1 MIAAMAGAVLVVDDD
16 ASFRSLARRMLTAA
30 GLSVAGEADT
40 VAAALDAAAALRP
53 DAALIDIGLPDGDGV
68 TLAAALGAM
77 PWHPRILL
85 TSIDPD
91 AASLIGNRGAGPFVP
106 KNELP
111 NAPLRELLADD

>member
-1 MIAAMAGAVLVVDDD
+1 MAGAVLVVDDD
-16 ASFRSLARRMLTAA
+16 AAFRGLARRMLTAA

-40 VAAALDAAAALRP
+40 VAAARDAATALQP
-53 DAALIDIGLPDGDGV
+53 DAALIDIGLPDGRGA
-68 TLAAALGAM
+68 TLAAELEAM

-91 AASLIGNRGAGPFVP
+91 AASLIGERAMGASAFVP

-111 NAPLRELLADD
+111 NAPLRELLAGE

>member
-1 MIAAMAGAVLVVDDD
+1 MAGAVLVVDDD

-40 VAAALDAAAALRP
+40 VAAAAALRP

-68 TLAAALGAM
+68 MLAAELGAM

-91 AASLIGNRGAGPFVP
+91 AARLIGDRDAGPFVP

>member
-1 MIAAMAGAVLVVDDD
+1 MAGAVLVVDDD
-16 ASFRSLARRMLTAA
+16 AAFRGLARRMLTAA

-40 VAAALDAAAALRP
+40 VAAARDAATALQP
-53 DAALIDIGLPDGDGV
+53 DAALIDIGLPDGSGA
-68 TLAAALGAM
+68 TLAAELEAM

-91 AASLIGNRGAGPFVP
+91 AASLIGERAMGASAFVP

-111 NAPLRELLADD
+111 NAPLRELLAGE

>member
-1 MIAAMAGAVLVVDDD
+1 MAGAVLIVDDD
-16 ASFRSLARRMLTAA
+16 APFRGLARRMLSAA

-53 DAALIDIGLPDGDGV
+53 AAALIDIGLPDGDGV
-68 TLAAALGAM
+68 TLATELAAM

-91 AASLIGNRGAGPFVP
+91 AVRLIASRDAGSFVP

-111 NAPLRELLADD
+111 SAPLRELLGDE

>member
-1 MIAAMAGAVLVVDDD
+1 MAGAVLVVDDD
-16 ASFRSLARRMLTAA
+16 AAFRGLARRMLTAA

-40 VAAALDAAAALRP
+40 VAAARDAAAALRP
-53 DAALIDIGLPDGDGV
+53 DGALIDIGLPDGSGA
-68 TLAAALGAM
+68 TLGAELQAM

-91 AASLIGNRGAGPFVP
+91 AVSLIGEGTMGASAFVP

-111 NAPLRELLADD
+111 NSPLRELLAGE